1 MTTEAESSVGSSLEK
16 LKTVGLGKGVVDDVA
31 AFVRQHKTDVSDG
44 PLPPDKQT
52 EHSHATLTVKVEP
65 QQPQSPMQVESTPD
79 TTGNVGNKLTLDQL
93 KLVGLGKGVK
103 LMNLSPMKEIVTPD
117 QNNIIRKPSVASNID
132 IAHDLEFLES
142 EFAEGLELSF
152 RTEVAQALHCSVLFM
167 NDEHR
172 SSKHRR
178 RIYVAK
184 VSSETVDFSDELP
197 HSSSIPFENSLKEA
211 AKKKYSDRDLDD
223 RQRDEIC
230 KEVIERVYENTTHFI
245 SSVELGVMYSIVT
258 EEKETTGGKKQG
270 VLVSADINTFIK
282 AKLEGGVE
290 IKREE
295 LEKKLN
301 VKTLEKSIGIV
312 GADGRPKETDRIGYK
327 VSPIWSVIQDRDW
340 RKSVERVCSKILP
353 VPVGEENP
361 IVIKDAGSPPRYLKV
376 FEVDNSAGGAKKQ
389 LTSKWRVERTATE
402 SEASKIY
409 VVPDGKTNDGDG
421 GTVISLNTKIGIG
434 GQKIF
439 LTPENGILAAKGC
452 QSGKESKF
460 VLVEPRNCDRTCD
473 VREWQSRQPLCIR
486 QAERKLTFPCFGFS
500 SPQFVAFSTNE
511 GSDSTPV
518 MKTARDISSA
528 EDWTSQFLIEPANII

>member
-132 IAHDLEFLES
+132 IDNKEEFLES
-142 EFAEGLELSF
+142 KFAKELELSF
-152 RTEVAQALHCSVLFM
+152 RTGVPQTLHCSVLFM
-167 NDEHR
+167 NGEHR
-172 SSKHRR
+172 SSKQRR
-178 RIYVAK
+178 SIHVAK
-184 VSSETVDFSDELP
+184 VLSETVDFRVELP

-245 SSVELGVMYSIVT
+245 SSVELGVMYCLGI
-258 EEKETTGGKKQG
+258 EKEKMTGGKKQD
-270 VLVSADINTFIK
+270 VSVSADINTFIK

-301 VKTLEKSIGIV
+301 VKALEKGIGIL
-312 GADGRPKETDRIGYK
+312 GADGKPKETGRIGYK

-353 VPVGEENP
+353 VPVGEKKP
-361 IVIKDAGSPPRYLKV
+361 IVIRAVGSPPRYLKV
-376 FEVDNSAGGAKKQ
+376 FEVDNSAGGDKKQ
-389 LTSKWRVERTATE
+389 RTSKWRVEGTAE
-402 SEASKIY
+402 KSEASKIY
-409 VVPDGKTNDGDG
+409 VVTDEKANDGDG
-421 GTVISLNTKIGIG
+421 DTVISLCTEIDGER
-434 GQKIF
+434 IF
-439 LTPENGILAAKGC
+439 LTPGNGILAAKGC
-452 QSGKESKF
+452 LSGDESKF
-460 VLVEPRNCDRTCD
+460 VLVKPENYHQRCD
-473 VREWQSRQPLCIR
+473 VSEWQRREPLCLR
-486 QAERKLTFPCFGFS
+486 RAERKMTFPLFGFS
-500 SPQFVAFSTNE
+500 RPQFVALSTKE
-511 GSDSTPV
+511 GNDPTPM
-518 MKTARDISSA
+518 MKRARDISRDA
-528 EDWTSQFLIEPANII
+528 DCNGQFLIESVE